1 MGRGTSLK
9 LIVIIAGILVFAQIM
24 LYNFFQRNNSK
35 GLETET
41 ELVAA
46 EVRSLQAEQADL
58 QRQLGSLEKELR
70 ETAAT
75 VPPAIL
81 TGFEDHETRLT
92 QFIDYLQSP
101 VFQEMG
107 GEFSI
112 KEALAFKKE
121 PVSLYASDLTFKFK
135 FNYLHEAE
143 DFFEYVLGQAAF
155 PLQVSGLDISR
166 KKEDK
171 TEGTIEAAFL
181 VPTKLPLFSGPEG
194 ESK

>member
-1 MGRGTSLK
+1 MGRGISLK
-9 LIVIIAGILVFAQIM
+9 LIVVIAGILVFAQIM

-81 TGFEDHETRLT
+81 TGFEDQEARLT

-155 PLQVSGLDISR
+155 PLQVSSLDISR